1 MASSPESHI
10 KASRELH
17 ENSQSYGPASSY
29 FEDSSIKRLFGIP
42 YGIKKVNERSRI
54 RSVLD
59 FGAGRGGLVLALKKT
74 LGNQISITGFDPG
87 VKEFSDKPKRK
98 FDVITC
104 IDVLEHVDRYSIDG
118 VLNEI
123 KNLMAGFMIFVIDL
137 MPAEK
142 SLADGRNAHILI
154 APPEYWASKINQ
166 AFDYSIC
173 FNIGELENGE
183 KFPTKFVGCCCNNYD
198 YYEAMSLFAKE
209 SNFGNMR
216 LIVKCSGH
224 VKYML
229 NRQDYDK
236 LV

>member
-1 MASSPESHI
+1 MVSSPESHI

-17 ENSQSYGPASSY
+17 KNSQSYGPASSY
-29 FEDSSIKRLFGIP
+29 FQDFNIKRLLGIP
-42 YGIKKVNERSRI
+42 YGIKKANEHSSLS
-54 RSVLD
+54 SVLD
-59 FGAGRGGLVLALKKT
+59 YGAGKGGLVLALKKT
-74 LGNQISITGFDPG
+74 LSSQISITGFDPG
-87 VKEFSDKPKRK
+87 VKEFSSKPNRR

-104 IDVLEHVDRYSIDG
+104 IDVLEHIDRSSIDG

-123 KNLMAGFMIFVIDL
+123 KNLMTGFMIFVIDL

-166 AFDYSIC
+166 SFDYSIC

-183 KFPTKFVGCCCNNYD
+183 KFPTKFIGCCCNSYN
-198 YYEAMSLFAKE
+198 YYEAMSLFIKE

-216 LIVKCSGH
+216 LVVKGPGL
-224 VKYML
+224 VKFIL
-229 NRQDYDK
+229 SRKDYEK